1 MRASLSVPYL
11 YHYCNHICDNQSIT
25 YTLPHTDS
33 SLSISLWFSLLL
45 ALTTFILTIT
55 ITLSHPHS
63 HSGVT
68 RPRPCVFLS
77 AACPHERMANPLTY
91 TIAGILLS
99 MFIVFILSY
108 EFFVYRRVK
117 SQVRLQEKS
126 FTAYDREI
134 ERMCGIK

>member
-1 MRASLSVPYL
+1 MRASVSASMTEYIAETTVLLNMLKTKSL
-11 YHYCNHICDNQSIT
+11 YIQKT
-25 YTLPHTDS
+25 FTL
-33 SLSISLWFSLLL
+33 I
-45 ALTTFILTIT
+45 ITIT
-55 ITLSHPHS
+55 ITLTVTVTLTLSQSHS
-63 HSGVT
+63 LTHSGVT

-117 SQVRLQEKS
+117 SQVRL
-126 FTAYDREI
+126 
-134 ERMCGIK
+134 